1 MSPKQILSLRLAL
14 NLTQDALAAEL
25 GFDGKHRRTM
35 IYRYEKGLSTPSA
48 PVMKMLERMAS
59 TPAEVVTLGAALM
72 IVCLGVIAIGLK
84 LGKPDVQV

>member
-1 MSPKQILSLRLAL
+1 MVTADPTGGFEMFYRDLFLGLSIALAL
-14 NLTQDALAAEL
+14 V
-25 GFDGKHRRTM
+25 GFVLCV
-35 IYRYEKGLSTPSA
+35 IA
-48 PVMKMLERMAS
+48 PMMAS